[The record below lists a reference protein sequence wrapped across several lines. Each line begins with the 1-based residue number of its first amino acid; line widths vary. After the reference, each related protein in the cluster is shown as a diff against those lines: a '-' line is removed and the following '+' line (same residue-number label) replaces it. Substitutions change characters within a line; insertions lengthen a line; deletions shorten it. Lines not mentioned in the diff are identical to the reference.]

1 MTAKNL
7 FSKLLILSAL
17 SFSLFGKEPSTM
29 EKAADKYFAASN
41 LSGSKASFDDEGRLS
56 LIGGSGYLRNE
67 VSNIQPFHVSLPALS
82 VGCGGIDYRMGAL
95 STVSA
100 KEMKTVLE
108 NIAKGGAS
116 ELFVLA
122 LDSVSPQIAGMTAK
136 IQHWQNQLNS
146 ININSCE
153 IGTSLAQGMWP
164 KGTESKERICQQAA
178 AKQSFFQNRIEAKH
192 GCRDHTNR
200 GTKEAKKLS
209 EKEGILGDNFNL
221 AWRVIKGNLLSE
233 KQGFVEDVDLHDL
246 YLNISGTILSI
257 SKGKEAAYEKEKK
270 SKKKEETAPP
280 DAQATLK
287 FFEPKAK
294 EALNVLM
301 KGGTLSGA
309 YRFDPKNEF
318 TINANQTINIKMGQK
333 LMIKQALE
341 SLAGKI
347 VRERNPHLKE
357 ELTAEETALIQN
369 TTFPIAKLVSVMA
382 QHSGNLSKNFLS
394 LDQIAGQI
402 AFDQVSSYVENV
414 LTKLLAYSRE
424 LEAKQLNNSQ
434 ILPYQQSI
442 EGALEELRFEK
453 MKNLEQSS
461 NWQNL
466 LQFLLDVERNLTH
479 PSGGH

>member
-29 EKAADKYFAASN
+29 EKAADKYFSASN

-67 VSNIQPFHVSLPALS
+67 VSNIQPFHASLPALS

-192 GCRDHTNR
+192 GCRDHTNS
-200 GTKEAKKLS
+200 GTKEAKKLA

-246 YLNISGTILSI
+246 YLNISGTIVSTTAK
-257 SKGKEAAYEKEKK
+257 SAKAEKK
-270 SKKKEETAPP
+270 KKKEETAPP
-280 DAQATLK
+280 DVQATLK

-294 EALNVLM
+294 EALDVLM
-301 KGGTLSGA
+301 KGGALAGA
-309 YRFDPKNEF
+309 YRFDPKNECMVSEG
-318 TINANQTINIKMGQK
+318 QTINIKVGQK
-333 LMIKQALE
+333 LKIKQALE
-341 SLAGKI
+341 GIAGKI

-466 LQFLLDVERNLTH
+466 LQFLLDVERNLSH